1 MGEVGE
7 GGGGS
12 QSVLMGLNQPA
23 LMDLSQY
30 LMGTRAP
37 LPARMVGNPRPV
49 LTAVLP
55 LVDEE
60 VMEDVPRKRKSAVTA
75 PPPLLTGT
83 DQPHRVMMVASLSAH
98 RTTADYSTR
107 VCAIRN

>member
-1 MGEVGE
+1 MIKIILLAVLLVFSVSAQR
-7 GGGGS
+7 GS

-30 LMGTRAP
+30 LMGTRA
-37 LPARMVGNPRPV
+37 LLHARMVGNPRPV

-60 VMEDVPRKRKSAVTA
+60 VVEGVPRKRKSAVMA
-75 PPPLLTGT
+75 PLPLLTGT
-83 DQPHRVMMVASLSAH
+83 DQPHHVLMVASLSVH
-98 RTTADYSTR
+98 
-107 VCAIRN
+107 